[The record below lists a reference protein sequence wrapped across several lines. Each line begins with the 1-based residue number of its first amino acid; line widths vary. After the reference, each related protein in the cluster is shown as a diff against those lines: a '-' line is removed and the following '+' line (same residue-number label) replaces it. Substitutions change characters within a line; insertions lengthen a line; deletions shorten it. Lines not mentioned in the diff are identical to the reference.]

1 MIEKK
6 AIFIRVIMISSLV
19 ILAAV
24 AIFIKL
30 IFVQVEFADEVAF
43 NDPAVAM
50 KDIPSPRG
58 NIYDVNGNLLAISMP
73 VYTIAIDATQSS
85 DTLFHNNYQKLADG
99 LSDIFS
105 DVSSAEFSKKLRQA
119 RRNKKQYLKLR
130 SGVRFSELQL
140 VKTLPILKEGRY
152 DGGFV
157 FTQQTKRIKPFGHL
171 CERTIGYAR
180 DRSDVGIEK
189 AYNHYLKGQD
199 GKRLMQKINGG
210 IWKPI
215 NNTQD
220 VEPVVGSD
228 VYSTIDIRI
237 QDIAQTALLRSLEKY
252 EAENGSVILMD
263 VKTGAIR
270 AMSSLER
277 TPEGKYAEN
286 FNYAIGAAYE
296 PGSTFK
302 LASLLVALEDGLVD
316 TSHVVDTKNGA
327 FKFYDR
333 KMTDSN
339 YNRGGHGKI
348 SVGKA
353 FEVSSNI
360 GIARTIVNCYKD
372 NPQRFID
379 RLARLGISDKLDFEL
394 IGEAEPWIKN
404 TNDSTWSGVS
414 LPWIAFGYEIKMSA
428 LQILALYNAVANDG
442 EFVKPRVVDKVKRA
456 EKVFENWSGGE
467 VLNPSICSDK
477 TINILQN
484 LLVGAVRNGT
494 AQNIYSEKYSS
505 AGKTGTAKIAIDGS
519 YGSEYRAS
527 FAGYFP
533 AENPKYSCVVVVSK
547 PKKEIGFYG
556 NIVAAP
562 VFKELRDN
570 LFAEEAIEIPE
581 IAKSFNHD
589 YIGSSKDLNAIHKVL
604 DYPKYQASQNERW
617 LKSDNTAFQTLE
629 FSGDVIPDV
638 KGMVAMDALYLL
650 ENMGLEVDF
659 KGQGKVVKQSL
670 KAGAK
675 IKENQI
681 IELILSS

>member
-1 MIEKK
+1 MIDKK
-6 AIFIRVIMISSLV
+6 AIFIRVIMVSLLV
-19 ILAAV
+19 IVAAV
-24 AIFIKL
+24 AIFIQL
-30 IFVQVEFADEVAF
+30 IFVQVEFSDVVAF
-43 NDPAVAM
+43 NDPAVSM
-50 KDIPSPRG
+50 IDIPSPRG

-73 VYTIAIDATQSS
+73 VYTIAIDTTQPS
-85 DTLFHNNYQKLADG
+85 DTLFDNNYLKLADG

-105 DVSSAEFSKKLRQA
+105 DVSSSEFSKKLRHAHRQ
-119 RRNKKQYLKLR
+119 KKQYLKLR
-130 SGVRFSELQL
+130 SGVRFSELQI

-157 FTQQTKRIKPFGHL
+157 YTQQTKRIQPFGHL

-180 DRSDVGIEK
+180 ERSDVGIEK

-215 NNTQD
+215 SNTQD
-220 VEPVVGSD
+220 IEPVVGSD

-277 TPEGKYAEN
+277 TSEGKYAEN

-302 LASLLVALEDGLVD
+302 LASLLVALEDGVVD
-316 TSHVVDTKNGA
+316 TSQVVDTKNGS

-333 KMTDSN
+333 TMKDSN
-339 YNRGGHGKI
+339 FHRGGHGKI
-348 SVGKA
+348 TVGRA

-360 GIARTIVNCYKD
+360 GIARTIVNHYKD
-372 NPQRFID
+372 DPQRFID
-379 RLARLGISDKLDFEL
+379 RLARLGISDRLDFEL

-414 LPWIAFGYEIKMSA
+414 LPWMAFGYEIKMSA

-442 EFVKPRVVDKVKRA
+442 ELVKPRVVDKVKRA
-456 EKVFENWSGGE
+456 EKVIEFNDVE

-477 TINILQN
+477 TIQILQN
-484 LLVGAVRNGT
+484 LLIGAVKKGT

-505 AGKTGTAKIAIDGS
+505 AGKTGTAKIALEGS

-533 AENPKYSCVVVVSK
+533 AENPKYSCMVVVSK

-570 LFAEEAIEIPE
+570 LFAEEAVEIPE
-581 IAKSFNHD
+581 LAKTFNHGH
-589 YIGSSKDLNAIHKVL
+589 IISSKDLNAIHHLL

-617 LKSDNTAFQTLE
+617 LKSDKKVFQTIE
-629 FSGDVIPDV
+629 FSGDVMPNV
-638 KGMVAMDALYLL
+638 KGMVVMDALYLL
-650 ENMGLEVDF
+650 ENMGLKVHF
-659 KGQGKVVKQSL
+659 KGQGRVIKQSL

>member
-1 MIEKK
+1 MKDKK
-6 AIFIRVIMISSLV
+6 AIFIRVIMISSIV
-19 ILAAV
+19 IVAAV
-24 AIFIKL
+24 AIFIQL
-30 IFVQVEFADEVAF
+30 IFVQVELSDEVAF

-50 KDIPSPRG
+50 IDIPSPRG

-73 VYTIAIDATQSS
+73 VYTIGIDTTQPS
-85 DTLFHNNYQKLADG
+85 DTLFNNNYLKLADG

-105 DVSSAEFSKKLRQA
+105 DVSSYEFSKKLCNARQH
-119 RRNKKQYLKLR
+119 KKQYLKLR

-140 VKTLPILKEGRY
+140 VKTLPILNKGRY

-157 FTQQTKRIKPFGHL
+157 YTQQTERIQPFGHL

-180 DRSDVGIEK
+180 ERSDVGIEK

-215 NNTQD
+215 SNTQD

-228 VYSTIDIRI
+228 IYSTIDIRI

-252 EAENGSVILMD
+252 EAKNGSVILMD

-277 TPEGKYAEN
+277 TSEGKYAEN

-302 LASLLVALEDGLVD
+302 LASLLVALEDGVVD
-316 TSHVVDTKNGA
+316 TSQVVDTKSGT

-333 KMTDSN
+333 TMKDSN
-339 YNRGGHGKI
+339 FHRGGHGKI
-348 SVGKA
+348 SIGKA

-360 GIARTIVNCYKD
+360 GIARTIVNHYED
-372 NPQRFID
+372 DPQRFID
-379 RLARLGISDKLDFEL
+379 RLACLGVSDRLDFEL

-414 LPWIAFGYEIKMSA
+414 LPWMAFGYEIKMSA
-428 LQILALYNAVANDG
+428 LQILALYNAVANNG
-442 EFVKPRVVDKVKRA
+442 ELVKPRVVDKVKRA
-456 EKVFENWSGGE
+456 EKVIESNDVE
-467 VLNPSICSDK
+467 ILNPSICSDK
-477 TINILQN
+477 TIQILQN
-484 LLVGAVRNGT
+484 LLIGAVKKGT

-505 AGKTGTAKIAIDGS
+505 AGKTGTTKIALKGS
-519 YGSEYRAS
+519 YSSEYRAS

-533 AENPKYSCVVVVSK
+533 AENPKYSCIVVVSE

-581 IAKSFNHD
+581 LVKTFNHD
-589 YIGSSKDLNAIHKVL
+589 YIISYKDLNAIHHHL
-604 DYPKYQASQNERW
+604 DYPEYQASQNERW
-617 LKSDNTAFQTLE
+617 LKSNNKVIQTIE
-629 FSGDVIPDV
+629 FSDDVMPNV

-659 KGQGKVVKQSL
+659 KGQGRVIKQSL
-670 KAGAK
+670 KVGAK
-675 IKENQI
+675 IKENQT

>member
-1 MIEKK
+1 MTDKK

-19 ILAAV
+19 IVAAV
-24 AIFIKL
+24 AIFIQL
-30 IFVQVEFADEVAF
+30 IFVQVEFSDAIAF

-50 KDIPSPRG
+50 IDVPSPRG

-73 VYTIAIDATQSS
+73 VYTIAIDATQPS
-85 DTLFHNNYQKLADG
+85 DTLFENNYLKLADG
-99 LSDIFS
+99 LSGIFS
-105 DVSSAEFSKKLRQA
+105 DVSSSEFSKKLRHA
-119 RRNKKQYLKLR
+119 RRDKKQYLKLR

-157 FTQQTKRIKPFGHL
+157 YTQQTKRMHPFGHL

-180 DRSDVGIEK
+180 EKSDVGIEK

-277 TPEGKYAEN
+277 TSEGKYAEN

-302 LASLLVALEDGLVD
+302 LASLLVALEDGVVD

-333 KMTDSN
+333 TMKDSN
-339 YNRGGHGKI
+339 YHRGGHGKI

-360 GIARTIVNCYKD
+360 GIARTIVNHYKD
-372 NPQRFID
+372 DPQRFID
-379 RLARLGISDKLDFEL
+379 RLARLGVSDKLDFEL

-414 LPWIAFGYEIKMSA
+414 LPWMAFGYEIKMSA

-442 EFVKPRVVDKVKRA
+442 VLLKPRLVDKVKRA
-456 EKVFENWSGGE
+456 EKIIESNDIE
-467 VLNPSICSDK
+467 VLNPSICSEN
-477 TINILQN
+477 TIQILQN
-484 LLVGAVRNGT
+484 LLIGAVKKGT

-505 AGKTGTAKIAIDGS
+505 AGKTGTAKIALEGS

-533 AENPKYSCVVVVSK
+533 AENPKYSCMVVVSK

-581 IAKSFNHD
+581 IAKTFDHD
-589 YIGSSKDLNAIHKVL
+589 YIGSSKDLNAIHHLL

-617 LKSDNTAFQTLE
+617 LKSDNKAFQTLE
-629 FSGDVIPDV
+629 FSGDVMPNV

-659 KGQGKVVKQSL
+659 KGQGRVIKQSL

>member
-1 MIEKK
+1 MTDKK

-19 ILAAV
+19 IVAAV
-24 AIFIKL
+24 AIFIQL
-30 IFVQVEFADEVAF
+30 IFVQVEFSDAIAF

-50 KDIPSPRG
+50 IDVPSPRG

-73 VYTIAIDATQSS
+73 VYTIAIDATQPS
-85 DTLFHNNYQKLADG
+85 DTLFENNYLKLADG
-99 LSDIFS
+99 LSGIFS
-105 DVSSAEFSKKLRQA
+105 DVSSSEFSKKLRHA
-119 RRNKKQYLKLR
+119 RRDKKQYLKLR

-157 FTQQTKRIKPFGHL
+157 YTQQTKRIQPFGHL

-180 DRSDVGIEK
+180 EKSDVGIEK

-277 TPEGKYAEN
+277 TSEGKYAEN

-302 LASLLVALEDGLVD
+302 LASLLVALEDGVVD
-316 TSHVVDTKNGA
+316 TSYVVDTKNGA

-333 KMTDSN
+333 TMKDSN
-339 YNRGGHGKI
+339 YHRGGHGKI

-360 GIARTIVNCYKD
+360 GIARTIVNHYKD
-372 NPQRFID
+372 DPQRFID
-379 RLARLGISDKLDFEL
+379 RLARLGVSDKLDFEL

-414 LPWIAFGYEIKMSA
+414 LPWMAFGYEIKMSA

-442 EFVKPRVVDKVKRA
+442 VLLKPRLVDKVKRA
-456 EKVFENWSGGE
+456 EKIIE
-467 VLNPSICSDK
+467 VLNPSICSEN
-477 TINILQN
+477 TIQILQN
-484 LLVGAVRNGT
+484 LLIGAVKKGT

-505 AGKTGTAKIAIDGS
+505 AGKTGTAKIALEGS

-527 FAGYFP
+527 FVGYFP

-570 LFAEEAIEIPE
+570 LFAEEAIEIPK
-581 IAKSFNHD
+581 IAKTFDHD
-589 YIGSSKDLNAIHKVL
+589 YIGSSKDLNAIHNLL

-617 LKSDNTAFQTLE
+617 LKSDNKVFQTIE
-629 FSGDVIPDV
+629 FSGDVMPNV

-659 KGQGKVVKQSL
+659 KGQGRVIKQSL

>member
-1 MIEKK
+1 MIDKK

-19 ILAAV
+19 IVAAV
-24 AIFIKL
+24 AIFIQL
-30 IFVQVEFADEVAF
+30 IFVQVEFSDAIAF

-50 KDIPSPRG
+50 IDVPSPRG

-73 VYTIAIDATQSS
+73 VYTIAIDVTQPS
-85 DTLFHNNYQKLADG
+85 DTLFENNYLKLADG
-99 LSDIFS
+99 LSGIFS
-105 DVSSAEFSKKLRQA
+105 DVSSSEFSKKLRHA
-119 RRNKKQYLKLR
+119 RRDKKQYLKLR

-157 FTQQTKRIKPFGHL
+157 YTQQTKRIQPFGHL

-180 DRSDVGIEK
+180 EKSDVGIEK

-252 EAENGSVILMD
+252 EAENGSLILMD

-277 TPEGKYAEN
+277 TSEGKYAEN

-302 LASLLVALEDGLVD
+302 LASLLVALEDGVVD

-333 KMTDSN
+333 TMKDSN
-339 YNRGGHGKI
+339 YHRGGHGKI

-360 GIARTIVNCYKD
+360 GIARTIVNHYKD
-372 NPQRFID
+372 DPQRFID
-379 RLARLGISDKLDFEL
+379 RLARLGVSDKLDFEL

-414 LPWIAFGYEIKMSA
+414 LPWMAFGYEIKMSA

-442 EFVKPRVVDKVKRA
+442 ELVKPRLVDKVKRA
-456 EKVFENWSGGE
+456 EKVIESNDIE

-533 AENPKYSCVVVVSK
+533 AENPKYIRDYCSYLLKFYSRMKLESPKSHEYRAIRDLIHRLIILCEDKPLILCPLVDPRSLYSNPDYRKLYRYFASNFSNVYYIDLVKDLKARSRNYRWNLLNKFTFHYNLEGQKYVSK
-547 PKKEIGFYG
+547 
-556 NIVAAP
+556 
-562 VFKELRDN
+562 
-570 LFAEEAIEIPE
+570 
-581 IAKSFNHD
+581 
-589 YIGSSKDLNAIHKVL
+589 
-604 DYPKYQASQNERW
+604 
-617 LKSDNTAFQTLE
+617 
-629 FSGDVIPDV
+629 
-638 KGMVAMDALYLL
+638 
-650 ENMGLEVDF
+650 
-659 KGQGKVVKQSL
+659 
-670 KAGAK
+670 
-675 IKENQI
+675 
-681 IELILSS
+681 LILDKLNKERLL

>member
-1 MIEKK
+1 MTDKK
-6 AIFIRVIMISSLV
+6 AIFIRVITISSLV
-19 ILAAV
+19 LVAAV
-24 AIFIKL
+24 AIFIQL
-30 IFVQVEFADEVAF
+30 IFVQVEFSDAIAF

-50 KDIPSPRG
+50 IDVPSPRG

-73 VYTIAIDATQSS
+73 VYTIAIDATQPS
-85 DTLFHNNYQKLADG
+85 DTLFENNYLKLADG
-99 LSDIFS
+99 LSGIFS
-105 DVSSAEFSKKLRQA
+105 DVSSSEFSKKLRHA
-119 RRNKKQYLKLR
+119 RRDKKQYLKLR

-157 FTQQTKRIKPFGHL
+157 YTQQTKRMQPFGHL

-180 DRSDVGIEK
+180 EKSDVGIEK

-277 TPEGKYAEN
+277 TSEGKYAEN

-302 LASLLVALEDGLVD
+302 LASLLVALEDGVVD

-333 KMTDSN
+333 TMKDSN
-339 YNRGGHGKI
+339 YHRGGHGKI

-360 GIARTIVNCYKD
+360 GIARTIVNHYKD
-372 NPQRFID
+372 DPQRFID
-379 RLARLGISDKLDFEL
+379 RLARLGVSDKLDFEL

-414 LPWIAFGYEIKMSA
+414 LPWMAFGYEIKMSA

-442 EFVKPRVVDKVKRA
+442 VLLKPRLVDKVKRA
-456 EKVFENWSGGE
+456 EKIIESNDIE
-467 VLNPSICSDK
+467 VLNPSICSEN
-477 TINILQN
+477 TIQILQN
-484 LLVGAVRNGT
+484 LLIGAVKKGT

-505 AGKTGTAKIAIDGS
+505 AGKTGTAKIALEGS

-533 AENPKYSCVVVVSK
+533 VENPKYSCMVVVSK

-581 IAKSFNHD
+581 IAKTFDHD
-589 YIGSSKDLNAIHKVL
+589 YIGSSKDLNAIHHLL

-617 LKSDNTAFQTLE
+617 LKSDNKAFQTLE
-629 FSGDVIPDV
+629 FSGDVMPNV

-659 KGQGKVVKQSL
+659 KGQGRVIKQSL

>member
-1 MIEKK
+1 MTDKK

-19 ILAAV
+19 ILAVV
-24 AIFIKL
+24 AIFIQL
-30 IFVQVEFADEVAF
+30 IFVQVEFSDAIAF

-50 KDIPSPRG
+50 IDVPSPRG
-58 NIYDVNGNLLAISMP
+58 NIYDVNGNLVAISMP
-73 VYTIAIDATQSS
+73 VYTIAIDATQPS
-85 DTLFHNNYQKLADG
+85 DTLFENNYLKLADG
-99 LSDIFS
+99 LSGIFS
-105 DVSSAEFSKKLRQA
+105 DVSSSEFSKKLRHA
-119 RRNKKQYLKLR
+119 RRDKKQYLKLR

-157 FTQQTKRIKPFGHL
+157 YTQQTKRMHPFGHL

-180 DRSDVGIEK
+180 EKSDVGIEK

-199 GKRLMQKINGG
+199 GKRLIQKINGG

-215 NNTQD
+215 SNTQD

-277 TPEGKYAEN
+277 TSEGKYAEN

-302 LASLLVALEDGLVD
+302 LASLLVALEDGVVD

-333 KMTDSN
+333 TMKDSN
-339 YNRGGHGKI
+339 YHRGGHGKI

-360 GIARTIVNCYKD
+360 GIARTIVNHYKD
-372 NPQRFID
+372 DPQRFID
-379 RLARLGISDKLDFEL
+379 RLARLGVSDKLDFEL

-414 LPWIAFGYEIKMSA
+414 LPWMAFGYEIKMSA

-442 EFVKPRVVDKVKRA
+442 VLLKPRLVDKVKRA
-456 EKVFENWSGGE
+456 EKIIESNDIE
-467 VLNPSICSDK
+467 VLNPSICSEN
-477 TINILQN
+477 TIQILQN
-484 LLVGAVRNGT
+484 LLIGAVKKGT

-505 AGKTGTAKIAIDGS
+505 AGKTGTAKIALEGS

-533 AENPKYSCVVVVSK
+533 AENPKYSCMVVVSK

-581 IAKSFNHD
+581 IAKTFDHD
-589 YIGSSKDLNAIHKVL
+589 YIGSSKDLNAIHHLL

-617 LKSDNTAFQTLE
+617 LKSDNKAFQTLE
-629 FSGDVIPDV
+629 FSGDVMPNV

-659 KGQGKVVKQSL
+659 KGQGRVIKQSL

>member
-1 MIEKK
+1 MTDKK

-19 ILAAV
+19 IIAAV
-24 AIFIKL
+24 AIFIQL
-30 IFVQVEFADEVAF
+30 IFVQIEFSDAVAF

-50 KDIPSPRG
+50 IDIPSPRG

-73 VYTIAIDATQSS
+73 VYTIAIDVTQTS
-85 DTLFHNNYQKLADG
+85 DTLFENNYLKLADG

-105 DVSSAEFSKKLRQA
+105 DVSSSEFSKKLRHA
-119 RRNKKQYLKLR
+119 RRYKKQYLKLR

-157 FTQQTKRIKPFGHL
+157 YTQQTKRIQPFGHL

-180 DRSDVGIEK
+180 EKSDVGIEK

-237 QDIAQTALLRSLEKY
+237 QDVAQTALLRSLEKY

-277 TPEGKYAEN
+277 TSEGKYAEN

-302 LASLLVALEDGLVD
+302 LASLLVALEDGVVD
-316 TSHVVDTKNGA
+316 TAHVVDTKNGA

-333 KMTDSN
+333 TMKDSN
-339 YNRGGHGKI
+339 YHRGGHGKI

-360 GIARTIVNCYKD
+360 GIARTIVNHYKD
-372 NPQRFID
+372 DPQRFID

-394 IGEAEPWIKN
+394 LGEAEPWVKN

-414 LPWIAFGYEIKMSA
+414 LPWMAFGYEIKMTA

-442 EFVKPRVVDKVKRA
+442 ELVKPRLVDKVKRA
-456 EKVFENWSGGE
+456 EKVIESNDIE

-477 TINILQN
+477 TIHILQN
-484 LLVGAVRNGT
+484 LLIGAVKNGT

-505 AGKTGTAKIAIDGS
+505 AGKTGTSKIALEGS

-533 AENPKYSCVVVVSK
+533 AENPKYSCMVVVSK

-570 LFAEEAIEIPE
+570 LFAEEAIEIHE
-581 IAKSFNHD
+581 VSKTFNHN
-589 YIGSSKDLNAIHKVL
+589 YIGSSKELNAIHQIL
-604 DYPKYQASQNERW
+604 DYPKYTASQNERW
-617 LKSDNTAFQTLE
+617 LKSDHTAFQTLE
-629 FSGDVIPDV
+629 FSDDVIPDV

-650 ENMGLEVDF
+650 ENLGLEVDL
-659 KGQGKVVKQSL
+659 KGQGKVIKQSL

-675 IKENQI
+675 IKDNQKI
-681 IELILSS
+681 ALILSS

>member
-1 MIEKK
+1 MTDKK

-19 ILAAV
+19 IVAAV
-24 AIFIKL
+24 AIFIQL
-30 IFVQVEFADEVAF
+30 IFVQVEFSDAIAF

-50 KDIPSPRG
+50 IDVPSPRG

-73 VYTIAIDATQSS
+73 VYTIAIDATQPS
-85 DTLFHNNYQKLADG
+85 DTLFENNYLKLADG
-99 LSDIFS
+99 LSGIFS
-105 DVSSAEFSKKLRQA
+105 DVSSSEFSKKLRHA
-119 RRNKKQYLKLR
+119 RRDKKQYLKLR

-157 FTQQTKRIKPFGHL
+157 YTQQTKRMHPFGHL

-180 DRSDVGIEK
+180 EKSDVGIEK

-277 TPEGKYAEN
+277 TSEGKYAEN

-302 LASLLVALEDGLVD
+302 LASLLVALEDGVID

-333 KMTDSN
+333 TMKDSN
-339 YNRGGHGKI
+339 YHRGGHGKI

-360 GIARTIVNCYKD
+360 GIARTIVNHYKD
-372 NPQRFID
+372 DPQRFID
-379 RLARLGISDKLDFEL
+379 RLARLGVTDKLDFEL

-414 LPWIAFGYEIKMSA
+414 LPWMAFGYEIKMSA

-442 EFVKPRVVDKVKRA
+442 VLLKPRLVDKVKRA
-456 EKVFENWSGGE
+456 EKIIESNDIE
-467 VLNPSICSDK
+467 VLNPSICSEN
-477 TINILQN
+477 TIQILQN
-484 LLVGAVRNGT
+484 LLIGAVKKGT

-505 AGKTGTAKIAIDGS
+505 AGKTGTAKIALEGS

-533 AENPKYSCVVVVSK
+533 VENPKYSCMVVVSK

-581 IAKSFNHD
+581 IAKTFDHD
-589 YIGSSKDLNAIHKVL
+589 YIGSSKDLNAIHHLL

-617 LKSDNTAFQTLE
+617 LKSDNKAFQTLE
-629 FSGDVIPDV
+629 FSGDVMPNV

-659 KGQGKVVKQSL
+659 KGQGRVIKQSL

>member
-1 MIEKK
+1 MTDKK

-19 ILAAV
+19 IVAAV
-24 AIFIKL
+24 AIFIQL
-30 IFVQVEFADEVAF
+30 IFVQVEFSDAIAF

-50 KDIPSPRG
+50 IDVPSPRG

-73 VYTIAIDATQSS
+73 VYTIAIDATQPS
-85 DTLFHNNYQKLADG
+85 DTLFENNYLKLADG
-99 LSDIFS
+99 LSGIFG
-105 DVSSAEFSKKLRQA
+105 DVSSSEFSKKLRHA
-119 RRNKKQYLKLR
+119 RRDKKQYLKLR

-157 FTQQTKRIKPFGHL
+157 YTQQTKRMQPFGHL

-180 DRSDVGIEK
+180 EKSDVGIEK

-277 TPEGKYAEN
+277 TSEGKYAEN

-302 LASLLVALEDGLVD
+302 LASLLVALEDGVVD

-333 KMTDSN
+333 TMKDSN
-339 YNRGGHGKI
+339 YHRGGHGKI
-348 SVGKA
+348 SLAKA

-360 GIARTIVNCYKD
+360 GIARTIVNHYKD
-372 NPQRFID
+372 DPQRFID
-379 RLARLGISDKLDFEL
+379 RLARLGVSDKLDFEL

-414 LPWIAFGYEIKMSA
+414 LPWMAFGYEIKMSA

-442 EFVKPRVVDKVKRA
+442 ELVKPRLVDKVKRA
-456 EKVFENWSGGE
+456 EKIIESNDIE
-467 VLNPSICSDK
+467 VLNPSICSEK
-477 TINILQN
+477 TIQILQN
-484 LLVGAVRNGT
+484 LLIGAVKKGT

-505 AGKTGTAKIAIDGS
+505 AGKTGTAKIALEGS

-533 AENPKYSCVVVVSK
+533 AENPKYSCMVVVSK

-581 IAKSFNHD
+581 IAKTFDHD
-589 YIGSSKDLNAIHKVL
+589 YIGSSKDLNAIHNLL

-617 LKSDNTAFQTLE
+617 LKSDNKAFQTLE
-629 FSGDVIPDV
+629 FSGDVMPNV

-659 KGQGKVVKQSL
+659 KGQGRVIKQSL

>member
-1 MIEKK
+1 MTDKK

-19 ILAAV
+19 IVAAV
-24 AIFIKL
+24 AIFIQL
-30 IFVQVEFADEVAF
+30 IFVQVEFSDAIAF

-50 KDIPSPRG
+50 IDVPSPRG

-73 VYTIAIDATQSS
+73 VYTIAIDATQPS
-85 DTLFHNNYQKLADG
+85 DTLFENNYLKLADG
-99 LSDIFS
+99 LSGIFS
-105 DVSSAEFSKKLRQA
+105 DVSSSEFSKKLRHA
-119 RRNKKQYLKLR
+119 RRDKKQYLKLR

-157 FTQQTKRIKPFGHL
+157 YTQQTKRMHPFGHL

-180 DRSDVGIEK
+180 EKSDVGIEK

-277 TPEGKYAEN
+277 TSEGKYAEN

-302 LASLLVALEDGLVD
+302 LASLLVALEDGVVD
-316 TSHVVDTKNGA
+316 TSHIVDTKNGA

-333 KMTDSN
+333 TMKDSN
-339 YNRGGHGKI
+339 YHRGGHGKI

-360 GIARTIVNCYKD
+360 GIARTIVNHYKD
-372 NPQRFID
+372 DPQRFID
-379 RLARLGISDKLDFEL
+379 RLARLGVSDKLDFEL

-414 LPWIAFGYEIKMSA
+414 LPWMAFGYEIKMSA

-442 EFVKPRVVDKVKRA
+442 ELVKPRLVDKVKRA
-456 EKVFENWSGGE
+456 EKIIESNDVEI
-467 VLNPSICSDK
+467 LNPSICSDK
-477 TINILQN
+477 TIQILQN
-484 LLVGAVRNGT
+484 LLIGAVKKGT

-505 AGKTGTAKIAIDGS
+505 AGKTGTAKIALEGS

-533 AENPKYSCVVVVSK
+533 AENPKYSCMVVVSK

-581 IAKSFNHD
+581 LAKTFNHD
-589 YIGSSKDLNAIHKVL
+589 YIGSSKDLNAIHHHL

-617 LKSDNTAFQTLE
+617 IKSDNKVFQTLE
-629 FSGDVIPDV
+629 FSGDVMPNV

-659 KGQGKVVKQSL
+659 KGQGRVIKQSL

>member
-1 MIEKK
+1 MTDKK

-19 ILAAV
+19 IVAAV
-24 AIFIKL
+24 AIFIQL
-30 IFVQVEFADEVAF
+30 IFVQVEFSDAIAF

-50 KDIPSPRG
+50 IDVPSPRG

-73 VYTIAIDATQSS
+73 VYTIAIDATQPS
-85 DTLFHNNYQKLADG
+85 DTLFENNYLKLADG
-99 LSDIFS
+99 LSGIFS
-105 DVSSAEFSKKLRQA
+105 DVSSSEFSKKLRHA
-119 RRNKKQYLKLR
+119 RRDKKQYLKLR

-157 FTQQTKRIKPFGHL
+157 YTQQTKRMHPFGHL

-180 DRSDVGIEK
+180 EKSDVGIEK

-277 TPEGKYAEN
+277 TSEGKYAEN

-302 LASLLVALEDGLVD
+302 LASLLVALEDGVVD

-333 KMTDSN
+333 TMKDSN
-339 YNRGGHGKI
+339 YHRGGHGKI

-360 GIARTIVNCYKD
+360 GIARTIVNHYKD
-372 NPQRFID
+372 DPQRFID
-379 RLARLGISDKLDFEL
+379 RLARLGVSDKLDFEL

-414 LPWIAFGYEIKMSA
+414 LPWMAFGYEIKMSA

-442 EFVKPRVVDKVKRA
+442 EMVKPSFINSIGA
-456 EKVFENWSGGE
+456 FGEKPIYKIDRE
-467 VLNPSICSDK
+467 VIMSSICSEETLISVQK
-477 TINILQN
+477 MLENVESSSITASQKKKLVSLKGGKKRRVAEVEGYIKAYTN
-484 LLVGAVRNGT
+484 LANNLKERFVKANW
-494 AQNIYSEKYSS
+494 NYSNRKGISS
-505 AGKTGTAKIAIDGS
+505 S
-519 YGSEYRAS
+519 YGI
-527 FAGYFP
+527 
-533 AENPKYSCVVVVSK
+533 KLVQ
-547 PKKEIGFYG
+547 I
-556 NIVAAP
+556 
-562 VFKELRDN
+562 
-570 LFAEEAIEIPE
+570 LFCINQC
-581 IAKSFNHD
+581 FNC
-589 YIGSSKDLNAIHKVL
+589 
-604 DYPKYQASQNERW
+604 R
-617 LKSDNTAFQTLE
+617 
-629 FSGDVIPDV
+629 
-638 KGMVAMDALYLL
+638 
-650 ENMGLEVDF
+650 
-659 KGQGKVVKQSL
+659 
-670 KAGAK
+670 
-675 IKENQI
+675 QI
-681 IELILSS
+681 W

>member
-1 MIEKK
+1 MTDKK

-19 ILAAV
+19 IIAAV
-24 AIFIKL
+24 AIFIQL
-30 IFVQVEFADEVAF
+30 IFVQVEFSDAVAF

-50 KDIPSPRG
+50 IDIPSPRG

-73 VYTIAIDATQSS
+73 VYTIAIDVTQPS
-85 DTLFHNNYQKLADG
+85 DTLFENNYLKLADG

-105 DVSSAEFSKKLRQA
+105 DVSSSEFSKKLRHA
-119 RRNKKQYLKLR
+119 RRYKKQYLKLR

-157 FTQQTKRIKPFGHL
+157 YTQQTKRIQPFGHL

-180 DRSDVGIEK
+180 EKSDVGIEK

-237 QDIAQTALLRSLEKY
+237 QDVAQTALLRSLEKY

-277 TPEGKYAEN
+277 TSEGKYAEN

-302 LASLLVALEDGLVD
+302 LASLLVALEDGVVD
-316 TSHVVDTKNGA
+316 TAHVVDTKNGA

-333 KMTDSN
+333 TMKDSN
-339 YNRGGHGKI
+339 YHRGGHGKI

-360 GIARTIVNCYKD
+360 GIARTIVNHYKD
-372 NPQRFID
+372 DPQRFID

-394 IGEAEPWIKN
+394 LGEAEPWIKN

-414 LPWIAFGYEIKMSA
+414 LPWMAFGYEIKMSA

-442 EFVKPRVVDKVKRA
+442 ELVKPRLVDKVKRA
-456 EKVFENWSGGE
+456 EKVIESNDIE

-477 TINILQN
+477 TIHILQN
-484 LLVGAVRNGT
+484 LLIGAVKNGT

-505 AGKTGTAKIAIDGS
+505 AGKTGTSKIALEGS

-533 AENPKYSCVVVVSK
+533 AENPKYSCMVVVSK

-581 IAKSFNHD
+581 VSKTFNHN
-589 YIGSSKDLNAIHKVL
+589 YIGSSKELNAIHQIL
-604 DYPKYQASQNERW
+604 DYPKYTASQNERW
-617 LKSDNTAFQTLE
+617 LKSDHTAFQTLE
-629 FSGDVIPDV
+629 FSDDVIPDV

-650 ENMGLEVDF
+650 ENLGLEVDL
-659 KGQGKVVKQSL
+659 KGQGKVIKQSL

-675 IKENQI
+675 IKDNQKI
-681 IELILSS
+681 ALILSS

>member
-1 MIEKK
+1 MTDKK

-19 ILAAV
+19 IVAAV
-24 AIFIKL
+24 AIFIQL
-30 IFVQVEFADEVAF
+30 IFVQVEFSDAIAF

-50 KDIPSPRG
+50 IDVPSPRG

-73 VYTIAIDATQSS
+73 VYTIAIDATQPS
-85 DTLFHNNYQKLADG
+85 DTLFENNYLKLADG
-99 LSDIFS
+99 LSGIFS
-105 DVSSAEFSKKLRQA
+105 DVSSSEFSKKLRHA
-119 RRNKKQYLKLR
+119 RRDKKQYLKLR

-157 FTQQTKRIKPFGHL
+157 YTQQTKRMHPFGHL

-180 DRSDVGIEK
+180 EKSDVGIEK

-277 TPEGKYAEN
+277 TSEGKYAEN

-302 LASLLVALEDGLVD
+302 LASLLVALEDGVVD

-333 KMTDSN
+333 TMKDSN
-339 YNRGGHGKI
+339 YHRGGHGKI

-360 GIARTIVNCYKD
+360 GIARTIVNHYKD
-372 NPQRFID
+372 DPQRFID
-379 RLARLGISDKLDFEL
+379 RLARLGVSDKLDFEL

-414 LPWIAFGYEIKMSA
+414 LPWMAFGYEIKMSA

-442 EFVKPRVVDKVKRA
+442 KLVRPRLVDKVKRA
-456 EKVFENWSGGE
+456 EKIIESNDIE
-467 VLNPSICSDK
+467 VLNPSICSEN
-477 TINILQN
+477 TIQILQN
-484 LLVGAVRNGT
+484 LLIGAVKKGT

-505 AGKTGTAKIAIDGS
+505 AGKTGTAKIALEGS

-533 AENPKYSCVVVVSK
+533 AENPKYSCMVVVSK

-581 IAKSFNHD
+581 IAKTFDHD
-589 YIGSSKDLNAIHKVL
+589 FIGSSKDLNAIHHLL

-617 LKSDNTAFQTLE
+617 LKSDNKAFQTLE
-629 FSGDVIPDV
+629 FSGDVMPNV

-659 KGQGKVVKQSL
+659 KGQGRVIKQSL

>member
-1 MIEKK
+1 MIDKK
-6 AIFIRVIMISSLV
+6 AIFIRVIMVSLLV
-19 ILAAV
+19 IVAAV
-24 AIFIKL
+24 AIFIQL
-30 IFVQVEFADEVAF
+30 IFVQVEFSDVVAF
-43 NDPAVAM
+43 NDPAVSM
-50 KDIPSPRG
+50 IDIPSPRG

-73 VYTIAIDATQSS
+73 VYTIAIDTTQPS
-85 DTLFHNNYQKLADG
+85 DTLFDNNYLKLADG

-105 DVSSAEFSKKLRQA
+105 DVSSSEFSKKLRHAHRQ
-119 RRNKKQYLKLR
+119 KKQYLKLR
-130 SGVRFSELQL
+130 SGVRFSELQI

-157 FTQQTKRIKPFGHL
+157 YTQQTKRIQPFGHL

-180 DRSDVGIEK
+180 ERSDVGIEK

-215 NNTQD
+215 SNTQD
-220 VEPVVGSD
+220 IEPVVGSD

-277 TPEGKYAEN
+277 TSEGKYAEN

-302 LASLLVALEDGLVD
+302 LASLLVALEDGVVD
-316 TSHVVDTKNGA
+316 TSQVVDTKNGS

-333 KMTDSN
+333 TMKDSN
-339 YNRGGHGKI
+339 FHRGGHGKI
-348 SVGKA
+348 TVGRA

-360 GIARTIVNCYKD
+360 GIARTIVNHYKD
-372 NPQRFID
+372 DPQRFID
-379 RLARLGISDKLDFEL
+379 RLARLGISDRLDFEL

-414 LPWIAFGYEIKMSA
+414 LPWMAFGYEIKMSA

-442 EFVKPRVVDKVKRA
+442 ELVKPRVVDKVKRA
-456 EKVFENWSGGE
+456 EKVIEFNDVE

-477 TINILQN
+477 TIQILQN
-484 LLVGAVRNGT
+484 LLIGAVKKGT

-505 AGKTGTAKIAIDGS
+505 AGKTGTAKIALEGS

-533 AENPKYSCVVVVSK
+533 AENPKYSCMVVVSK

-581 IAKSFNHD
+581 LAKTFNHGH
-589 YIGSSKDLNAIHKVL
+589 IISSKDFNAIHHLL

-617 LKSDNTAFQTLE
+617 LKSDKKVFQTIE
-629 FSGDVIPDV
+629 FSGDVMPNV
-638 KGMVAMDALYLL
+638 KGMVVMDALYLL
-650 ENMGLEVDF
+650 ENMGLKVHF
-659 KGQGKVVKQSL
+659 KGQGRVIKQSL

>member
-1 MIEKK
+1 MTDKK

-19 ILAAV
+19 IVAAV
-24 AIFIKL
+24 AIFIQL
-30 IFVQVEFADEVAF
+30 IFVQVEFSDAIAF

-50 KDIPSPRG
+50 IDVPSPRG

-73 VYTIAIDATQSS
+73 VYTIAIDATQPS
-85 DTLFHNNYQKLADG
+85 DTLFENNYLKLADG
-99 LSDIFS
+99 LSGIFS
-105 DVSSAEFSKKLRQA
+105 DVSSSEFSKKLRHA
-119 RRNKKQYLKLR
+119 RRDKKQYLKLR

-140 VKTLPILKEGRY
+140 VKTLPILKEGRF

-157 FTQQTKRIKPFGHL
+157 YTQQTKRMQPFGHL

-180 DRSDVGIEK
+180 EKSDVGIEK

-199 GKRLMQKINGG
+199 GKCLMQKINGG

-277 TPEGKYAEN
+277 TSEGKYAEN

-302 LASLLVALEDGLVD
+302 LASLLVALEDGVVD

-333 KMTDSN
+333 TMKDSN
-339 YNRGGHGKI
+339 YHRGGHGKI

-360 GIARTIVNCYKD
+360 GIARTIVNHYKD
-372 NPQRFID
+372 DPQRFID
-379 RLARLGISDKLDFEL
+379 RLARLGVSDKLDFEL

-414 LPWIAFGYEIKMSA
+414 LPWMAFGYEIKMSA

-442 EFVKPRVVDKVKRA
+442 VLLKPRLVDKVKRA
-456 EKVFENWSGGE
+456 EKIIESNDIE
-467 VLNPSICSDK
+467 VLNPSICSEN
-477 TINILQN
+477 TIQILQN
-484 LLVGAVRNGT
+484 LLIGAVKKGT

-505 AGKTGTAKIAIDGS
+505 AGKTGTAKIALEGS

-533 AENPKYSCVVVVSK
+533 AENPKYSCMVVVSK

-581 IAKSFNHD
+581 IAKTFDHD
-589 YIGSSKDLNAIHKVL
+589 YIGSSKDLNAIHHLL

-617 LKSDNTAFQTLE
+617 LKSDNKAFQTLE
-629 FSGDVIPDV
+629 FSGDVMPNV

-659 KGQGKVVKQSL
+659 KGQGRVIKQSL

-675 IKENQI
+675 IKDNQI

>member
-1 MIEKK
+1 MTDKK

-24 AIFIKL
+24 AIFIQL
-30 IFVQVEFADEVAF
+30 IFVQVEFSDAVAF

-50 KDIPSPRG
+50 IDIPSSRG

-73 VYTIAIDATQSS
+73 VYTIAIDVTQPS
-85 DTLFHNNYQKLADG
+85 DTLFENNYLKLADG
-99 LSDIFS
+99 LSDIFG
-105 DVSSAEFSKKLRQA
+105 DVSSSEFSKKLRHA
-119 RRNKKQYLKLR
+119 RRYKKQYLKLR

-157 FTQQTKRIKPFGHL
+157 YTQQTKRIQPFGHL

-180 DRSDVGIEK
+180 EKSDVGIEK

-237 QDIAQTALLRSLEKY
+237 QDVAQTALLRSLEKY

-277 TPEGKYAEN
+277 TSEGKYAEN

-302 LASLLVALEDGLVD
+302 LASLLVALEDGVVD
-316 TSHVVDTKNGA
+316 TAHVVDTKNGA

-333 KMTDSN
+333 TMKDSN
-339 YNRGGHGKI
+339 YHRGGHGKI

-360 GIARTIVNCYKD
+360 GIARTIVNHYKD
-372 NPQRFID
+372 EPQRFID

-394 IGEAEPWIKN
+394 LGEAEPWIKN

-414 LPWIAFGYEIKMSA
+414 LPWMAFGYEIKMSA

-442 EFVKPRVVDKVKRA
+442 ELVKPRLVDKVKRA
-456 EKVFENWSGGE
+456 EKVIESNDVE

-477 TINILQN
+477 TIQILQN
-484 LLVGAVRNGT
+484 LLIGAVKNGT

-505 AGKTGTAKIAIDGS
+505 AGKTGTSKIALEGS

-533 AENPKYSCVVVVSK
+533 AQNPKYSCMVVVSK

-570 LFAEEAIEIPE
+570 LFAEEAIEIAE
-581 IAKSFNHD
+581 ISKTSNHN
-589 YIGSSKDLNAIHKVL
+589 YIGSSKELNAIHQVL
-604 DYPKYQASQNERW
+604 DYPKYKASQNERW
-617 LKSDNTAFQTLE
+617 LKSDHTAFQTLE
-629 FSGDVIPDV
+629 FSDDVIPDV

-650 ENMGLEVDF
+650 ENLGLEVDL
-659 KGQGKVVKQSL
+659 KGQGKVIKQSL

-675 IKENQI
+675 IKDNQKI
-681 IELILSS
+681 ALILSS

>member
-1 MIEKK
+1 MTDKK

-19 ILAAV
+19 IVAAV
-24 AIFIKL
+24 AIFIQL
-30 IFVQVEFADEVAF
+30 IFVQVEFSDAIAF

-50 KDIPSPRG
+50 IDVPSPRG

-73 VYTIAIDATQSS
+73 VYTIAIDATQPS
-85 DTLFHNNYQKLADG
+85 DTLFENNYLKLADG

-105 DVSSAEFSKKLRQA
+105 DVPSSEFSKKLRHA
-119 RRNKKQYLKLR
+119 RRDKKQYLKLR

-157 FTQQTKRIKPFGHL
+157 YTQQTKRMQPFGHL

-180 DRSDVGIEK
+180 ERSDVGIEK

-277 TPEGKYAEN
+277 TSEGKYAEN

-302 LASLLVALEDGLVD
+302 LASLLVALEDGVVD

-333 KMTDSN
+333 TMKDSN
-339 YNRGGHGKI
+339 YHRGGHGKI

-360 GIARTIVNCYKD
+360 GIARTIVNHYKD
-372 NPQRFID
+372 DPQRFID
-379 RLARLGISDKLDFEL
+379 RLARLGVSDKLDFEL

-414 LPWIAFGYEIKMSA
+414 LPWMAFGYEIKMSA

-442 EFVKPRVVDKVKRA
+442 ELVKPRLVDKVKRA
-456 EKVFENWSGGE
+456 EKIIESNDVE
-467 VLNPSICSDK
+467 VLNPSICSEK
-477 TINILQN
+477 TIQILQN
-484 LLVGAVRNGT
+484 LLIGAVKKGT

-505 AGKTGTAKIAIDGS
+505 AGKTGTAKIALEGS

-533 AENPKYSCVVVVSK
+533 AENPKYSCMVVVSK

-581 IAKSFNHD
+581 IAKTFDHD
-589 YIGSSKDLNAIHKVL
+589 YIGSSKDLNAIHHLL

-617 LKSDNTAFQTLE
+617 LKSDNKVFQTLE
-629 FSGDVIPDV
+629 FSGDVMPNV

-650 ENMGLEVDF
+650 ENMGLEVDL
-659 KGQGKVVKQSL
+659 KGQGRVIKQSL